1 MNQIKVYKK
10 NGLDIIIKNNPKTP
24 RMSVVCHFLIEEPE
38 KYAGTCALF
47 AKLLLQGT
55 KSRPSN
61 VLLDLIEN
69 NGIEIDVKYK
79 QDYLCTSA
87 LFLNEDCELATDIL
101 ADILQNSTFDE
112 FEKEVYKLKGEI
124 QSELDIPRV
133 KATDAFVRGI
143 FSDHYYSNSHTRIEE
158 DIDKITRADVEAIL
172 KQIATAKKSITIV
185 GDITDADALSAKIEK
200 KFHFLNER
208 LEREDSVPQITP
220 LSENK
225 VLKVVKNDVQQA
237 QILQGWHAVNF
248 NHEDYPKIIVMNNIL
263 GSSGLSSRL
272 FVELRDKKGLAY
284 TVRSS
289 FETLRHG
296 AIIYFYIAT
305 DPKNIKTCF
314 EDFEI
319 EIKKMQT
326 DFVSEQE
333 LQGGKENVLGR
344 LEYFTQTNAQQALTY
359 GYDWIMGLGLDYEEK
374 YRKMIENVSFQDIKD
389 VANKY
394 FAKPSL
400 AAVLAPEKN
409 LSVLS

>member
-1 MNQIKVYKK
+1 MKLYKRD
-10 NGLDIIIKNNPKTP
+10 GLDIVIKNNPKTP
-24 RMSVVCHFLIEEPE
+24 RMAVTCHFLIDKPE
-38 KYAGTCALF
+38 KYAGTYALF

-55 KSRPSN
+55 KSRPSG

-87 LFLNEDCELATDIL
+87 MFLNEDYELATEIL

-112 FEKEVYKLKGEI
+112 FEKEVHKMKGEI
-124 QSELDIPRV
+124 HSELDVPRV

-158 DIDKITRADVEAIL
+158 DINKVTRADVEAL
-172 KQIATAKKSITIV
+172 LRQIAGAKKVITIV
-185 GDITDADALSAKIEK
+185 GDIKNHDALAAKIDER
-200 KFHFLNER
+200 FGFLNNRVEN
-208 LEREDSVPQITP
+208 EDLMPQITP
-220 LSENK
+220 LNESK
-225 VLKVVKNDVQQA
+225 TIKIVKNDVQQA

-248 NHEDYPKIIVMNNIL
+248 NHADYPKIIVMNNIL

-296 AIIYFYIAT
+296 AILYFYIAT

-314 EDFEI
+314 EDFGV
-319 EIKKMQT
+319 EIKKIQT
-326 DFVSEQE
+326 DFVSDQE
-333 LQGGKENVLGR
+333 LEGGKENVLGR
-344 LEYFTQTNAQQALTY
+344 LEYFMQTNVQQALTY

-374 YRKMIENVSFQDIKD
+374 YREMIKNVSFQDIKD

-400 AAVLAPEKN
+400 AAVLAPENN
-409 LSVLS
+409 LDVLN